1 MQHHYAWNKVAVPN
15 IILFFCYLMYCKPI
29 LFITFVLRN
38 YYFFNDGVKT
48 HRHLYHL
55 SQITAIVESNN
66 KLVVLVSSG
75 VKTPEDTFCSY

>member
-1 MQHHYAWNKVAVPN
+1 MEQGSCAKYNTVFL
-15 IILFFCYLMYCKPI
+15 LFDVLQAH
-29 LFITFVLRN
+29 FVNHICIVKLLL
-38 YYFFNDGVKT
+38 FNDGVKT